1 MPARSVVVVCAVP
14 TAAALIWLC
23 AGCAGRE
30 TKDEAASHTGKDTP
44 ARSSRPI
51 ESSRKPAAQA
61 PPAASARPNE
71 ASAPAAKGRVHAKT
85 RFVWIRLEP
94 DTSKGWI
101 GYLWIGGSAP
111 LKTGKKR
118 WGYGCTT
125 WYEIEPR
132 GFVCVDG
139 RSATLDPNDPVL
151 ARLKPYA
158 PKLDSPWPHHY
169 SESRGAPRYDSL
181 PSADEQRRR
190 EWDLAD
196 QLKRVE
202 AAKNGDA
209 HQLLDGVD
217 LSAAKDE
224 PIDLGPMPV
233 ALHENR
239 RRYQPLST
247 VAWSHQVFDGNRSW
261 LLTHD
266 YTWVPKDRV
275 VPYPE
280 VHFKGVRIG
289 QDARMPLAFF
299 RGKDRAKYEKT
310 PAGELV
316 ETPALW
322 QRLSRVELTGNEM
335 KWKNET
341 YLETRDKAFWL
352 KESDAVVPKL
362 RETTPWG
369 GVVGSDAAPEPGKR
383 RTWMEASV
391 FKGWLIAYENTRPVY
406 VTMISPGRGGTPI
419 AGKDP
424 LETASTPTGTFNIT
438 GKFATATMEA
448 PNEFIH
454 SDVPWT
460 QNFSGP
466 HALHG
471 AYWHDDWGNR
481 KSAGCINVSPI
492 DGRWLY
498 EYSEPR
504 APEGWHGVRWRPE
517 AEPSTLFIVHE

>member
-1 MPARSVVVVCAVP
+1 MALGPAVVACAAS
-14 TAAALIWLC
+14 AAAAVIC
-23 AGCAGRE
+23 TGTGCAGRE
-30 TKDEAASHTGKDTP
+30 TKDEAASRTGKDAP
-44 ARSSRPI
+44 VASSRPI
-51 ESSRKPAAQA
+51 ASALKPA
-61 PPAASARPNE
+61 PPASANIAVKPPP
-71 ASAPAAKGRVHAKT
+71 APPSKGRVHAKT
-85 RFVWIRLEP
+85 RFVWVRPEP
-94 DTSKGWI
+94 DTSRGWI

-118 WGYGCTT
+118 WGFGCTT

-132 GFVCVDG
+132 GFVCVDD
-139 RSATLDPNDPVL
+139 RAATLDPNDPAL
-151 ARLKPYA
+151 TKLKPYA
-158 PKLDSPWPHHY
+158 PKLDTPWPHRY
-169 SESRGAPRYDSL
+169 SESRGAPRYDSV

-190 EWDLAD
+190 EWDIAE

-202 AAKNGDA
+202 AARKGDVD
-209 HQLLDGVD
+209 QLLEGVD
-217 LSAAKDE
+217 LSPAKE
-224 PIDLGPMPV
+224 RPIDLAPLPA

-239 RRYQPLST
+239 RRYRPLST
-247 VAWSHQVFDGNRSW
+247 VAWSHEVFDGQRSW

-280 VHFKGVRIG
+280 IHFKGVRVG
-289 QDARMPLAFF
+289 QDAKMPLAFF
-299 RGKDRAKYEKT
+299 RGKDRVKYEKNA
-310 PAGELV
+310 AGELV
-316 ETPALW
+316 ETSLKWP
-322 QRLSRVELTGNEM
+322 RLSRVELTGN
-335 KWKNET
+335 KVTWKNEP
-341 YLETRDKAFWL
+341 YLETRDNGLWL
-352 KESDAVVPKL
+352 KESEAVVPKL

-369 GVVGSDAAPEPGKR
+369 AVVGSDAASEPGKR
-383 RTWMEASV
+383 RTWMEASIL
-391 FKGWLIAYENTRPVY
+391 KGWLIAYENTRPVY

-448 PNEFIH
+448 PDEFIH

-471 AYWHDDWGNR
+471 AYWHDDWGNK

-498 EYSEPR
+498 EYTEPV
-504 APEGWHGVRWRPE
+504 APEGWHGVRWRPDS
-517 AEPSTLFIVHE
+517 EPSTLFIVRD